1 MTRESEF
8 SGEGSKSGLSIGQ
21 MSELTGVSR
30 RMLRHWEEE
39 GLIYPIRGL
48 SNYRQYMQDDVA
60 RLERI
65 VTYREMGFNARQ
77 IKALLNCKTPLAL
90 DELRGQRSRIDE
102 KIQLLRKAADRLDR
116 LIALAQGNSGNDSAP
131 TKTDQEDQYFS
142 EAYERWG
149 SSRQWLEYAE
159 RKASHSEQE
168 QKKDTVRLKDVESK
182 LAQAKRKGLAPTS
195 DEVLELIDEHRQALS
210 WFHVTP
216 SMHVIL
222 GRMYVADPRFRRH
235 YEQLEPGLAK
245 WMLVAIETAARASG
259 IDPATVKWE

>member
-21 MSELTGVSR
+21 ISELTGVSR

-39 GLIYPIRGL
+39 GLISPIRGQ

-77 IKALLNCKTPLAL
+77 IKALLNCTATLAL
-90 DELRGQRSRIDE
+90 DELLDQRSKIEE

-116 LIALAQGNSGNDSAP
+116 LIALAKGKSGNDSAAA
-131 TKTDQEDQYFS
+131 KTDQEDQYFS
-142 EAYERWG
+142 EAYEHWG
-149 SSRQWLEYAE
+149 ASRQWLEYAE
-159 RKASHSEQE
+159 RKAMCSEQE
-168 QKKDTVRLKDVESK
+168 QKKDTARLKNVENE
-182 LAQAKRKGLAPTS
+182 LAQAKRKGLPPSS
-195 DEVLELIDEHRQALS
+195 DKVLELIDEHRQALS

-222 GRMYVADPRFRRH
+222 GRMYVTDPRFRRH

-245 WMLVAIETAARASG
+245 WMLVAIETAARANG

>member
-1 MTRESEF
+1 MTRESKF
-8 SGEGSKSGLSIGQ
+8 TGEGSKSGLSIGQ

-77 IKALLNCKTPLAL
+77 IKALLDCKTPLAL
-90 DELRGQRSRIDE
+90 DELQGQRSRIEE
-102 KIQLLRKAADRLDR
+102 KIQLFRKAADRLDR
-116 LIALAQGNSGNDSAP
+116 LIALAEGKSGNDSVP
-131 TKTDQEDQYFS
+131 TKS

-149 SSRQWLEYAE
+149 ASRQWLEYAE
-159 RKASHSEQE
+159 RKASRSEQE
-168 QKKDTVRLKDVESK
+168 QKKDMTRLKDVESE

-195 DEVLELIDEHRQALS
+195 DKVLELIDEHRQALS

-222 GRMYVADPRFRRH
+222 GRLYVADPRFRRH
-235 YEQLEPGLAK
+235 YEQLEPRLAK

-259 IDPATVKWE
+259 IDPSTAKWE

>member
-77 IKALLNCKTPLAL
+77 IKALLDCKTPLAL
-90 DELRGQRSRIDE
+90 DELQGQRSRIDE
-102 KIQLLRKAADRLDR
+102 KIQHLRKAADRLDR
-116 LIALAQGNSGNDSAP
+116 LIALAEGRSGNDSAP
-131 TKTDQEDQYFS
+131 TKS

-149 SSRQWLEYAE
+149 ASRQWLEYAE
-159 RKASHSEQE
+159 RKASRSEQE
-168 QKKDTVRLKDVESK
+168 QKKDMTRLKDVESE

-195 DEVLELIDEHRQALS
+195 DKVLELIDEHRQALS

-235 YEQLEPGLAK
+235 YEQLEHRLAK
-245 WMLVAIETAARASG
+245 WTLVAIETAARASG
-259 IDPATVKWE
+259 IDPATARWE

>member
-1 MTRESEF
+1 MTRESKF
-8 SGEGSKSGLSIGQ
+8 SGEGGRSGLSIGQ

-39 GLIYPIRGL
+39 GLISPIRGQ
-48 SNYRQYMQDDVA
+48 SNYRQYMQNDIA

-102 KIQLLRKAADRLDR
+102 KIQLLRKAANRLDR
-116 LIALAQGNSGNDSAP
+116 LIALAQGNLGNDSAP

-149 SSRQWLEYAE
+149 TGRQWLEYAE
-159 RKASHSEQE
+159 RKAMCSEQK
-168 QKKDTVRLKDVESK
+168 QKRDTARLKNVESE
-182 LAQAKRKGLAPTS
+182 LAQAKRKCLAPTS
-195 DEVLELIDEHRQALS
+195 DKVLELIDEHRQALS

-235 YEQLEPGLAK
+235 YEQLEPGLAQ
-245 WMLVAIETAARASG
+245 WMLFAIETAARAIG
-259 IDPATVKWE
+259 IDPSTAKWE

>member
-8 SGEGSKSGLSIGQ
+8 SGEGNKNGLSIGQ
-21 MSELTGVSR
+21 MSEFIGVSR
-30 RMLRHWEEE
+30 RMLRHWEQE
-39 GLIYPIRGL
+39 GLISPLRDQ
-48 SNYRQYMQDDVA
+48 SNYRHYLQDDVA
-60 RLERI
+60 QLERI

-77 IKALLNCKTPLAL
+77 IKALLDCKTPLAL
-90 DELRGQRSRIDE
+90 DELQGQRSRIDE
-102 KIQLLRKAADRLDR
+102 KIQHLRKAADRLDR
-116 LIALAQGNSGNDSAP
+116 LIAFAEGRSGSDSAP
-131 TKTDQEDQYFS
+131 TKIDQEDQYFS

-149 SSRQWLEYAE
+149 ASRQWLEYAE
-159 RKASHSEQE
+159 RKAMCSEQE
-168 QKKDTVRLKDVESK
+168 QKKDTVRLKNVESE
-182 LAQAKRKGLAPTS
+182 LAQAKRKGLPPSS

-210 WFHVTP
+210 WFHITP

-245 WMLVAIETAARASG
+245 WMLVAIETAARANG

>member
-1 MTRESEF
+1 
-8 SGEGSKSGLSIGQ
+8 

-39 GLIYPIRGL
+39 GLVSPIRGQ
-48 SNYRQYMQDDVA
+48 SNYRQYMHEDVA

-65 VTYREMGFNARQ
+65 AIYREMGFNARQ
-77 IKALLNCKTPLAL
+77 IRALLDCKTLLAL
-90 DELRGQRSRIDE
+90 DELRGQRSRIQE
-102 KIQLLRKAADRLDR
+102 KIQLLRKAANRLDR
-116 LIALAQGNSGNDSAP
+116 LTALAEGKSGNDSAT
-131 TKTDQEDQYFS
+131 TKTNQEDQYFS

-149 SSRQWLEYAE
+149 ASRQWLEYAE
-159 RKASHSEQE
+159 RKAMCSEQE
-168 QKKDTVRLKDVESK
+168 QKKDTARLKNVESE

-195 DEVLELIDEHRQALS
+195 DKVLELIDEHRQALS

-235 YEQLEPGLAK
+235 YEQLEPGLAQ
-245 WMLVAIETAARASG
+245 WMLAAIETAARANG
-259 IDPATVKWE
+259 IDPATAKWE

>member
-8 SGEGSKSGLSIGQ
+8 SGEGSKGGLSIGQ
-21 MSELTGVSR
+21 ISELTGVSR

-39 GLIYPIRGL
+39 GLISPIRGQ

-77 IKALLNCKTPLAL
+77 IKALLNCTATLAL
-90 DELRGQRSRIDE
+90 DELLDQRSKIEE

-116 LIALAQGNSGNDSAP
+116 LIALAKGKSGNDSAAA
-131 TKTDQEDQYFS
+131 KTDQEDQYFS
-142 EAYERWG
+142 EAYEHWG
-149 SSRQWLEYAE
+149 VSRQWLEYAE
-159 RKASHSEQE
+159 RKAMCSEQE
-168 QKKDTVRLKDVESK
+168 QKKDTARLKNVENE
-182 LAQAKRKGLAPTS
+182 LAQAKRKGLPPSS
-195 DEVLELIDEHRQALS
+195 DKVLELIDEHRQALS

-222 GRMYVADPRFRRH
+222 GRMYVTDPRFRRH

-245 WMLVAIETAARASG
+245 WMLVAIETAARANG

>member
-39 GLIYPIRGL
+39 GLISPIRGQA
-48 SNYRQYMQDDVA
+48 NYRQYMQEDVA

-77 IKALLNCKTPLAL
+77 IKALLDCKTPLAL
-90 DELRGQRSRIDE
+90 DELQGQRSRIEE
-102 KIQLLRKAADRLDR
+102 KIQLFRKAADRLDR
-116 LIALAQGNSGNDSAP
+116 LIALAEGKSGNDSAP
-131 TKTDQEDQYFS
+131 TKS

-149 SSRQWLEYAE
+149 DSRQWLEYAE
-159 RKASHSEQE
+159 RKASRSEQE
-168 QKKDTVRLKDVESK
+168 QKRDMTRLKDVESE
-182 LAQAKRKGLAPTS
+182 LAQAKRKGLPPSS
-195 DEVLELIDEHRQALS
+195 DKVLELIDEHRQALS

-259 IDPATVKWE
+259 IDPATARWE